1 MLFYRPIGRGLG
13 GKRYNAR
20 VSNQPLTVA
29 LLRPDSTRREA
40 MALCETFATAAETV
54 CVLPT
59 WVPDVLESG
68 LSVTTVIGWPYG
80 AANAQALGVE
90 AAMATADGA
99 TELIFFPNLSA
110 LKSGAEL
117 LVADAVQ
124 TVVDGAAPAGA
135 EVTLWLPWEQLKPL
149 ERQSLARLAVECG
162 ANALLLPVDD
172 EESAKAL
179 REFLPEE
186 IGTII
191 ACAAGSP
198 SAAHAHRLWREWDGK

>member
-1 MLFYRPIGRGLG
+1 M
-13 GKRYNAR
+13 
-20 VSNQPLTVA
+20 SNLPLTVA

-40 MALCETFATAAETV
+40 LALAEASATIAETI
-54 CVLPT
+54 CVLPS

-68 LSVTTVIGWPYG
+68 LAVATVIGWPYG
-80 AANAQALGVE
+80 AGSGQALGVD

-99 TELIFFPNLSA
+99 SELIVFPNLSA

-135 EVTLWLPWEQLKPL
+135 DVTLWLPWEQLKPL

-162 ANALLLPVDD
+162 ASALVLPLDD
-172 EESAKAL
+172 PESAKAL

-186 IGTII
+186 IETVI
-191 ACAAGSP
+191 ACAPESE
-198 SAAHAHRLWREWDGK
+198 SAQYASRLWRESDGNA

>member
-1 MLFYRPIGRGLG
+1 MST
-13 GKRYNAR
+13 K
-20 VSNQPLTVA
+20 PLTVA

-40 MALCETFATAAETV
+40 VALCEKFAQTADSV

-59 WVPDVLESG
+59 WVADVLDSG
-68 LSVTTVIGWPYG
+68 LDVATVIGWPHG
-80 AANAQALGVE
+80 AANSQALGIE

-124 TVVDGAAPAGA
+124 TVVDAAAPTDS

-162 ANALLLPVDD
+162 ASALVLPVDD

-179 REFLPEE
+179 REFLPDE
-186 IGTII
+186 IGMII
-191 ACAAGSP
+191 TCEA
-198 SAAHAHRLWREWDGK
+198 SAASAAYAHRLWKESDGT

>member
-1 MLFYRPIGRGLG
+1 M
-13 GKRYNAR
+13 
-20 VSNQPLTVA
+20 SNKPLTVA

-40 MALCETFATAAETV
+40 VALGEKFAATADAL

-59 WVPDVLESG
+59 WVADVLESG
-68 LSVTTVIGWPYG
+68 LDVATVIGWPHG
-80 AANAQALGVE
+80 AANSQALGIE
-90 AAMATADGA
+90 AAMATADGV
-99 TELIFFPNLSA
+99 TELILFPNLSA

-124 TVVDGAAPAGA
+124 TVVDAAAPTDT
-135 EVTLWLPWEQLKPL
+135 EVTLWLPWTSLKPL

-162 ANALLLPVDD
+162 ASALLLPLNGDD

-186 IGTII
+186 IGMII
-191 ACAAGSP
+191 ACEA
-198 SAAHAHRLWREWDGK
+198 SAASAAYAHRLWSEE